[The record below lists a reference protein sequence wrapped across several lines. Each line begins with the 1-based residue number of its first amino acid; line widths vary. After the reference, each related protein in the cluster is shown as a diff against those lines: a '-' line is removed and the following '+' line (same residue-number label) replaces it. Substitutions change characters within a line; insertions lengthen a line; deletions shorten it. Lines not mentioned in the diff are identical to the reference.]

1 MIIELNSVSF
11 VISQKFLV
19 QQCIEGKVCR
29 PGKLKTQITSFFRKQ
44 LMNMNV
50 MSCLNTLFR
59 RSMLFT
65 FCIHMNFSIY
75 DSQCNAKI
83 YQQFDNYLH
92 N

>member
-29 PGKLKTQITSFFRKQ
+29 PGKLKTEITTFFRKQ

-50 MSCLNTLFR
+50 MSCRNALFR

-65 FCIHMNFSIY
+65 FSILMCFSIN
-75 DSQCNAKI
+75 DLTIRLSND
-83 YQQFDNYLH
+83 FLH
-92 N
+92 T